1 MGQRALVEKV
11 SGAVFEQGIIADL
24 PATTRFLSPWLFAD
38 NGATAAAVA
47 YGFSGVYVE
56 SDCCSLG
63 RALTRIRSWPLLDEG
78 EPRPPGQN
86 TPTAKKHN
94 YIKELEMFMRAKLLA
109 AVAVAALSLVSTNA
123 TLAETPADTFIQ
135 AWTLD
140 DIISLDPAEVFEFSA
155 SEILGNS
162 YEPLISYDLKDVSK
176 IFGVVADTWTLS
188 PDGKTMSFTVKQGK
202 KFASGND
209 MMADDVVFSLVR
221 AVKLDKSPAFIL
233 GQFGLT
239 PDNVETMVKQ
249 TGDYSFDFTMDKA
262 YAPTFL
268 LYCLTATVASV
279 VDKDLAM
286 ANELDGD
293 YGYNWLKTNYAGSGA
308 FVIREWR
315 ANESVVL
322 ERNDNY
328 DGPKPAIARAIYR
341 HIPEAATQRLL
352 LEKGDIDV
360 ARDLLPEEIAAL
372 STNPDITIDTG
383 VKGTIFYLA
392 LNQKN
397 EFLAKP
403 EVREAM
409 KYLVDYQAIADTIVK
424 GKMDVH
430 QTFLPAGFLG
440 ELDSNPYSLN
450 LAKAKELLAAAG
462 LPDGFTVTMDTR
474 NTPDV
479 TAIAQ
484 AVQQT
489 MAEAGIKI
497 EIIPGDGG
505 QTLEKYRARTH
516 DIYIGNW
523 GPDYQDPHTNATFA
537 RNPDNSDTPAAK
549 PLAWRNAWVI
559 PEMTAKAD
567 AAVLEIDAEKRA
579 EMYRQLQDEHQ
590 KTSPFVIMFQE
601 TEVAALRSNIKG
613 YIIGPSFNDNSFRG
627 VTKE

>member
-1 MGQRALVEKV
+1 M
-11 SGAVFEQGIIADL
+11 F
-24 PATTRFLSPWLFAD
+24 
-38 NGATAAAVA
+38 
-47 YGFSGVYVE
+47 
-56 SDCCSLG
+56 
-63 RALTRIRSWPLLDEG
+63 IR
-78 EPRPPGQN
+78 
-86 TPTAKKHN
+86 T
-94 YIKELEMFMRAKLLA
+94 KLMA
-109 AVAVAALSLVSTNA
+109 AVAVTALCLFTPAIVT
-123 TLAETPADTFIQ
+123 AETPADTFIQ

-140 DIISLDPAEVFEFSA
+140 DMISLDPAEVFEFSA

-162 YEPLISYDLKDVSK
+162 YEPIIGYDITDVSK
-176 IFGVVADTWTLS
+176 IFGVVADTWTMS
-188 PDGKTMSFTVKQGK
+188 ADGKTMSFTVKQGK

-209 MMADDVVFSLVR
+209 ITAEDVVWSLVR

-249 TGDYSFDFTMDKA
+249 TGDYSFDFTMDQA

-268 LYCLTATVASV
+268 LYCLTATVAMV
-279 VDKDLAM
+279 VDKDLVMEHAV
-286 ANELDGD
+286 DGD

-308 FVIREWR
+308 FTIREWR
-315 ANESVVL
+315 ANESVVM

-328 DGPKPAIARAIYR
+328 SGAKPAMARAIYR

-352 LEKGDIDV
+352 LEQGDIDV
-360 ARDLLPEEIAAL
+360 ARDLLPEEIDALAA
-372 STNPDITIDTG
+372 NPDITIDSG

-397 EFLAKP
+397 QFLSKP

-430 QTFLPAGFLG
+430 QTFLPKGFLG

-450 LAKAKELLAAAG
+450 VAKAKELLAAAG

-489 MAEAGIKI
+489 MALAGITL

-537 RNPDNSDTPAAK
+537 RNPDNSDDAAAK
-549 PLAWRNAWVI
+549 PLAWRNSWEI

-567 AAVLEIDAEKRA
+567 AAVLETDGEKRA
-579 EMYRQLQDEHQ
+579 AMYRELQAEHQ
-590 KTSPFVIMFQE
+590 TTSPFVIMFQE
-601 TEVAALRSNIKG
+601 TEIAAVRSNVKG

>member
-1 MGQRALVEKV
+1 MFFRVRSVA
-11 SGAVFEQGIIADL
+11 
-24 PATTRFLSPWLFAD
+24 FA
-38 NGATAAAVA
+38 A
-47 YGFSGVYVE
+47 F
-56 SDCCSLG
+56 
-63 RALTRIRSWPLLDEG
+63 
-78 EPRPPGQN
+78 
-86 TPTAKKHN
+86 
-94 YIKELEMFMRAKLLA
+94 
-109 AVAVAALSLVSTNA
+109 AALAMSTA
-123 TLAETPADTFIQ
+123 IPAYAETPTDTLIQ
-135 AWTLD
+135 AWTID
-140 DIISLDPAEVFEFSA
+140 DMISLDPAEVFEFSA
-155 SEILGNS
+155 SEIIGNS
-162 YEPLISYDLKDVSK
+162 YETIIGYDIADVSK
-176 IFGVVADTWTLS
+176 IFGVVAEDWKMS
-188 PDGKTMSFTVKQGK
+188 DDGKTMSFTVRQGK

-209 MMADDVVFSLVR
+209 LTAEDVVFSLVR

-249 TGDYSFDFTMDKA
+249 TGDYSFDLTMDQA

-268 LYCLTATVASV
+268 LYCLTATVAAV
-279 VDKDLAM
+279 VDKDLTM
-286 ANELDGD
+286 ANEVDGD

-308 FVIREWR
+308 FTIREWR

-328 DGPKPAIARAIYR
+328 GGDKPALARAIYR

-360 ARDLLPEEIAAL
+360 ARDLLPEEIEAL
-372 STNPDITIDTG
+372 STNPDIKIDSG

-397 EFLAKP
+397 EFLSKP

-409 KYLVDYQAIADTIVK
+409 KYLVDYQTIADTIVK
-424 GKMDVH
+424 GKMQVH
-430 QTFLPAGFLG
+430 QTFLPKGFLG

-450 LAKAKELLAAAG
+450 VEKAKELLAAAG

-489 MAEAGIKI
+489 MALAGITL

-537 RNPDNSDTPAAK
+537 RNPDNSDEAAAK
-549 PLAWRNAWVI
+549 PLAWRNAWDI

-567 AAVLEIDAEKRA
+567 GAVLERDSEKRA
-579 EMYRQLQDEHQ
+579 QTYRELQEEHL

-601 TEVAALRSNIKG
+601 TEIAALRSNVKG

-627 VTKE
+627 VTK